1 MSLDKETNSV
11 RARVCV
17 VEVTQNLVLEIGT
30 TQEQYEIW
38 AEMEMAEFL
47 ILLSC
52 RR

>member
-1 MSLDKETNSV
+1 MCV
-11 RARVCV
+11 RACGV

-47 ILLSC
+47 VLLPC

>member
-1 MSLDKETNSV
+1 M
-11 RARVCV
+11 RVCRP

-38 AEMEMAEFL
+38 TEMEMAE
-47 ILLSC
+47 LLVLLQC

>member
-1 MSLDKETNSV
+1 MC
-11 RARVCV
+11 VCGA

-38 AEMEMAEFL
+38 TEMEMAELL
-47 ILLSC
+47 ILLPC